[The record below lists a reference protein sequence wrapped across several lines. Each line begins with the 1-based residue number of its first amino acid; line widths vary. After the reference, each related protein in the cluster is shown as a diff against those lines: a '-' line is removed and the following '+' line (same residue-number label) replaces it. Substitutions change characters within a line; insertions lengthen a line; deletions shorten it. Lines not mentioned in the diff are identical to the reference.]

1 MPSLSLWNAKAVP
14 LGIYTNTVDRVRL
27 ILEFQ
32 VEHLCTFAPSL
43 FDIIDNQFLGKLHF
57 LNTCRNEIYFF
68 FGLTMLTWLNIWK
81 TLFGEGL
88 FPEIVEEMTE

>member
-32 VEHLCTFAPSL
+32 VEHLCTFEPSL
-43 FDIIDNQFLGKLHF
+43 FDIIDDQILG
-57 LNTCRNEIYFF
+57 NVTS
-68 FGLTMLTWLNIWK
+68 
-81 TLFGEGL
+81 
-88 FPEIVEEMTE
+88 